1 MKRKILLFIILAI
14 LSVIVFVFSVSA
26 KTVIQE
32 SNLDE
37 NGDIVADIVSDL
49 GGNHHLVS
57 VDMTYDN
64 KDGQN
69 VSGKFY
75 YTTNVYGS
83 SRQLAGVYVPSDFDL
98 SQIIYFLDKADY
110 NGNGSYDN
118 NEFIR
123 HNQGDSNHKY
133 MTYTAFDSETK
144 TLTEGENIRGQM
156 EAISYSKYYYMFPSN
171 GFANSESK
179 RLKTVTYNGREAIEG
194 AFIISPTVREIWQ
207 GSFGGHGPSLTENT
221 DITKFTKLI
230 FDDREGSLSI
240 GIYCFVRYMFEEIY
254 FGKGTY
260 SLSGRES
267 IGLLFESNYNNGE
280 GASLKTVIVH
290 KDAIISSGEIS
301 WNVGN
306 YDVVVLGKESEDKS
320 HYEATNQARLPNAKS
335 VTYNPCYYGHTYEDD
350 FICATPLVCSAC
362 DAILAEATEHNLQ
375 KSIAYKNG
383 YLSGGIKNE
392 KCLNEG
398 CQYEA
403 ELIAPAIF
411 TTNGY
416 SVPEDGR
423 GQIAICFTVNKD
435 ALCEYESVMSEE
447 LTYGVFAIAYNNIGN
462 GEILDNQKAIK
473 SEINRDFVAFEMKI
487 TGIQTEAQMNANIS
501 FGAYIINKAGE
512 VAYLQAGTPNEG
524 EAYYYVSYN
533 SILNGQGE
541 AQ

>member
-1 MKRKILLFIILAI
+1 MKKRILFFVLMLAFILAI
-14 LSVIVFVFSVSA
+14 SVGA
-26 KTVIQE
+26 KTVISE

-49 GGNHHLVS
+49 GNNHHLVS
-57 VDMTYDN
+57 VDITYDN
-64 KDGQN
+64 KDGEN
-69 VSGKFY
+69 VNGKFY
-75 YTTNVYGS
+75 FTTNVYY
-83 SRQLAGVYVPSDFDL
+83 SRRQVAGVYVPADFDL
-98 SQIIYFLDKADY
+98 SQMIYFLDKADY
-110 NGNGSYDN
+110 NGNGTYDG
-118 NEFIR
+118 NELIK
-123 HNQGDSNHKY
+123 HYQGDSNHKY
-133 MTYTAFDSETK
+133 MTYTAFDNESK
-144 TLTEGENIRGQM
+144 TLTEGENIKGQM
-156 EAISYSKYYYMFPSN
+156 QALSYSKYIYMFPGN
-171 GFANSESK
+171 GFANKDAVS
-179 RLKTVTYNGREAIEG
+179 LKTVTYNGREPIEG
-194 AFIISPTVREIWQ
+194 AFIISPTVTSISQ
-207 GSFGGHGPSLTENT
+207 GSFGGDGTTGKNT
-221 DITKFTKLI
+221 AITQNTKLI
-230 FDDREGSLSI
+230 FEDREGTLSI
-240 GIYCFVRYMFEEIY
+240 GKYCFFRFKFEEIY

-260 SLSGRES
+260 SLYGTES
-267 IGLLFESNYNNGE
+267 IGMLFERLYNNGE
-280 GASLKTVIVH
+280 GATLKTVVIH
-290 KDAIISSGEIS
+290 KDAIIKNGTIS
-301 WNVGN
+301 WDVGN
-306 YDVVVLGKESEDKS
+306 YDVVVLGKEADSKA
-320 HYEATNQARLPNAKS
+320 HYEANNQGVMTCAKS

-350 FICATPLVCSAC
+350 FNCATPLVCSAC

-383 YLSGGIKNE
+383 YLSSGIKNE

-416 SVPEDGR
+416 SIPEDGR
-423 GQIAICFTVNKD
+423 GQIAICFAVNKD
-435 ALCEYESVMSEE
+435 ALYEYESVMREE
-447 LTYGVFAIAYNNIGN
+447 LTYGVFAIAYNNIDK
-462 GEILDNQKAIK
+462 GEILDNEKAIK

>member
-1 MKRKILLFIILAI
+1 MKGRILFFVLMLAFILAI
-14 LSVIVFVFSVSA
+14 SAGA
-26 KTVIQE
+26 KTVISE
-32 SNLDE
+32 NNLDG

-83 SRQLAGVYVPSDFDL
+83 SRQLAGVYVPSDFEL

-123 HNQGDSNHKY
+123 HNQGDSHHKY

-171 GFANSESK
+171 GFANSEAKS
-179 RLKTVTYNGREAIEG
+179 LKTVTYNGREAIEG

-301 WNVGN
+301 WNVGSYN
-306 YDVVVLGKESEDKS
+306 VVVLGKESEDKS
-320 HYEATNQARLPNAKS
+320 HYEAINQARLPNAKS
-335 VTYNPCYYGHTYEDD
+335 VTYNPCYYGHTYDDD
-350 FICATPLVCSAC
+350 FNCETSLICSAC
-362 DAILAEATEHNLQ
+362 DATLAEAIKHNLEV
-375 KSIAYKNG
+375 SISYNNG
-383 YLSGGIKNE
+383 YLNNGIKHE
-392 KCLNEG
+392 KCLNDG
-398 CQYEA
+398 CNYDA
-403 ELIAPAIF
+403 ELVAPAIL

-416 SVPEDGR
+416 SIPEDGR
-423 GQIAICFTVNKD
+423 GQIAICFVVNKE
-435 ALCEYESVMSEE
+435 ALNDYEGVMSEK
-447 LTYGVFAIAYNNIGN
+447 LTYGVFAIAYNNIDE
-462 GEILDNQKAIK
+462 GEILENAKAIK
-473 SEINRDFVAFEMKI
+473 ASVNRELVAFEMKI